1 MVVRIRRKRGR
12 PLGATRPE
20 PPGPARPAQAARG
33 PPPAVD
39 GKREGATAGR
49 ALSPQFPRYTQVSSH
64 IRFRHWSSG
73 MGVPV

>member
-1 MVVRIRRKRGR
+1 MVVRIRRNQGDA
-12 PLGATRPE
+12 PPGATRRG
-20 PPGPARPAQAARG
+20 PGPSGGRPGRPG
-33 PPPAVD
+33 PSGD
-39 GKREGATAGR
+39 KREGATAGR